1 MDAAEVVEGLTALA
15 QESRLAVF
23 RLLVRY
29 GMNGLPAGKIAEA
42 LGVPPPT
49 LSFHL
54 TQLSHAGLVR
64 SRREGRQ
71 VSYSAD
77 FARMNALLQFL
88 TANCCVDAAGACG
101 PVRVERKESHASDRK
116 RPRSK

>member
-1 MDAAEVVEGLTALA
+1 MEMSEAVAALTALA
-15 QESRLAVF
+15 QDSRLAVF

-29 GMNGLPAGKIAEA
+29 GADGLPAGKIAET

-54 TQLSHAGLVR
+54 AQLGHAGLVR

-77 FARMNALLQFL
+77 FARMNALMQYL
-88 TANCCVDAAGACG
+88 TENCCADGACG
-101 PVRVERKESHASDRK
+101 PVRLERKESHVSDRK
-116 RPRSK
+116 RSRSK

>member
-1 MDAAEVVEGLTALA
+1 MNVTEAVAALTALA
-15 QESRLAVF
+15 QDSRLAVF
-23 RLLVRY
+23 RLLVRH
-29 GMNGLPAGKIAEA
+29 GAEGLPAGKVAEI

-77 FARMNALLQFL
+77 FARMNALMQYL
-88 TANCCVDAAGACG
+88 TENCCADGACG
-101 PVRVERKESHASDRK
+101 PVRLQRKESDVPERRRS
-116 RPRSK
+116 RPK

>member
-1 MDAAEVVEGLTALA
+1 MESADAVAALTALA

-23 RLLVRY
+23 RLLVRQ
-29 GMNGLPAGKIAEA
+29 GPVGLPAGKIAET

-77 FARMNALLQFL
+77 FPRMSALLQYL
-88 TANCCVDAAGACG
+88 TENCCAGGACG
-101 PVRVERKESHASDRK
+101 PVRIKRKESHVSDRK
-116 RPRSK
+116 SSRSK